1 MSQEGNTL
9 LRVKALEEEVAR
21 QNIRLAQLEA
31 TVEAAS
37 RKSSKSSAQQQSS
50 VLSTKD
56 HRASVPGV
64 VARWTK
70 PVVIAPP
77 GLEELRAKLVKRLG
91 CEAFAEEL
99 GPTVSYERFKSNDPN
114 MRFNWAR
121 VVGRRIVFLFDT
133 VDQNRLFEQLSL
145 LQALQGFAV
154 PDAEDCNAAWKSY
167 VMAGAYSWG
176 RASHITVV
184 LPWYRPCQMERTS
197 RWHLRDGKWTNGD
210 PEGQWLDVPTAQYM
224 ARLLSTPGSVPPL
237 PGPSASLDGMPLSP
251 LWRPP
256 LELLFVELHRC
267 FAMVQAMPNGKD
279 QQVAPADGKW
289 TNGDP
294 EGQWLDVPTAQYMAR
309 LLSTPG
315 SVPPLPGP
323 SASLDGMPLSPL
335 WRPPLELL
343 FVELH
348 EELPIS
354 HSVSD
359 LGATMRMERFV
370 PYFLERFKAAD
381 DYAGPANTF
390 VLFPDRGAFKRD
402 SESVLQKLNLDG
414 DHILYINKSR
424 VGESVSR
431 VEKLFYEKSDR
442 EVCEVTSLSSKN
454 HILVIDDFTN
464 SGSSLF
470 GAVNLARKMVEGEGM
485 ISFSIYVTHMLAA
498 YDPTT
503 VSGLLRK
510 LHDLGPSCR
519 FYTTNTIP
527 LTTDL
532 LQGESQVQVL
542 DIADFLAALVMQ

>member
-210 PEGQWLDVPTAQYM
+210 PEGQWLDVPTAQY
-224 ARLLSTPGSVPPL
+224 
-237 PGPSASLDGMPLSP
+237 
-251 LWRPP
+251 
-256 LELLFVELHRC
+256 F
-267 FAMVQAMPNGKD
+267 
-279 QQVAPADGKW
+279 
-289 TNGDP
+289 
-294 EGQWLDVPTAQYMAR
+294 AR

-370 PYFLERFKAAD
+370 PYFLERFKKAD
-381 DYAGPANTF
+381 EYAGPANTF
-390 VLFPDRGAFKRD
+390 VLFPDLGAFKRNN
-402 SESVLQKLNLDG
+402 ESVLQHLKLDG
-414 DHILYINKSR
+414 DHILYIKKTR

-431 VEKLFYEKSDR
+431 EEKLFYVQGNGED
-442 EVCEVTSLSSKN
+442 CELTSLSPKN
-454 HILVIDDFTN
+454 HILIIDDFTN
-464 SGSSLF
+464 SGSTLF
-470 GAVNLARKMVEGEGM
+470 GAANLARKMVEGEGM

>member
-1 MSQEGNTL
+1 MRGTAYPPPGGNTV
-9 LRVKALEEEVAR
+9 LRVTALEEEVA
-21 QNIRLAQLEA
+21 QQSIRIAQLEA
-31 TVEAAS
+31 TCGVGSDKKKEEQS
-37 RKSSKSSAQQQSS
+37 R
-50 VLSTKD
+50 VLSTSEQ
-56 HRASVPGV
+56 RASAPGV

-70 PVVIAPP
+70 PVVIAAP
-77 GLEELRAKLVKRLG
+77 GLEDLRARLAKRLG
-91 CEAFAEEL
+91 CEEFAEEL
-99 GPTVSYERFKSNDPN
+99 GPTVSLERFKSNDPN
-114 MRFNWAR
+114 LKFNWAR
-121 VVGRRIVFLFDT
+121 IVGRRIVFLFDT

-154 PDAEDCNAAWKSY
+154 PDAEDCNAAWKGY
-167 VMAGAYSWG
+167 VTAGAYSWG

-197 RWHLRDGKWTNGD
+197 RWHLR
-210 PEGQWLDVPTAQYM
+210 
-224 ARLLSTPGSVPPL
+224 
-237 PGPSASLDGMPLSP
+237 
-251 LWRPP
+251 
-256 LELLFVELHRC
+256 
-267 FAMVQAMPNGKD
+267 
-279 QQVAPADGKW
+279 DGKW